1 VRAGTPAIPAI
12 RIRRAMR
19 IVIAAVGRLKPG
31 PDRELAERYRD
42 RACKAGRAL
51 GLRGPDVLEVKESR
65 AREADR
71 RMTEEAIALKSSLP
85 QGAITAVLDSRGQN
99 ITSDMFAQRIRGWR
113 DGGGQAVGFLIG
125 GADGLAASLLDDA
138 DVIFSFGSA
147 TWPHQLVRI
156 MLMEQIYR
164 TTTILSSHP
173 YHRD

>member
-1 VRAGTPAIPAI
+1 V
-12 RIRRAMR
+12 R
-19 IVIAAVGRLKPG
+19 IVITAVGRLKPG

-71 RMTEEAIALKSSLP
+71 RIVEEAIALTSSLP
-85 QGAITAVLDSRGQN
+85 EGAIKVVLDSRGQDM
-99 ITSDMFAQRIRGWR
+99 TSDTFAQRIRGWR

-125 GADGLAASLLDDA
+125 GADGVAASLIGQA
-138 DVIFSFGSA
+138 DMIVSFGSA

-164 TTTILSSHP
+164 MTTILSGHP